1 VLPLV
6 TKEDSNFKNRYG
18 ILFSKGFMPKQFKS
32 PTNRPRIERVDRQK
46 FVGFVSRLDELKNKS
61 WFEGN
66 AYQAGRL

>member
-1 VLPLV
+1 
-6 TKEDSNFKNRYG
+6 
-18 ILFSKGFMPKQFKS
+18 MPKQFKS